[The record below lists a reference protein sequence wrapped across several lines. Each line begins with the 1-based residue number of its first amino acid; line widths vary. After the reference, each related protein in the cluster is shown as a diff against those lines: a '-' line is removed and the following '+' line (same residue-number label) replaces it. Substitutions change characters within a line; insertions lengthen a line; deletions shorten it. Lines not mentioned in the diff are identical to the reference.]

1 MSQRTQQNLG
11 GRSEI
16 EPPAEG
22 MTVRFTLPLAASAGK
37 GEFKVTISY
46 GYCRDGAGGLCKL
59 GTLTWLVP
67 IEVAADAKPSVIR
80 LSSGKE

>member
-1 MSQRTQQNLG
+1 LKL
-11 GRSEI
+11 
-16 EPPAEG
+16 
-22 MTVRFTLPLAASAGK
+22 TV
-37 GEFKVTISY
+37 SY

-67 IEVAADAKPSVIR
+67 IEVAVDAKDSVIK